1 MIENKFFLA
10 VWGAILSFLKLV
22 FSYLRRVKLT
32 QETQPSDQQD
42 STTNNNGFP
51 DGMEQSGYL
60 LFISFVCFFVD
71 NLTTVSGTYMIFV
84 GNPLTATGT
93 AQYTAAGVAIL
104 VAFVMPYF
112 LFNAYPIAKMN
123 SFTLSGLGFKA
134 ALAICIFWDMYTS
147 YYGIRYVTA
156 SFSSEALLNQE
167 FDLGSISFSK
177 WLLSYFLIFL
187 LFFGTINFG
196 RLWKTKK

>member
-134 ALAICIFWDMYTS
+134 ALAICIFW
-147 YYGIRYVTA
+147 ITA
-156 SFSSEALLNQE
+156 KDSAASSARVAPWCRRLSSGCEA
-167 FDLGSISFSK
+167 
-177 WLLSYFLIFL
+177 
-187 LFFGTINFG
+187 
-196 RLWKTKK
+196 